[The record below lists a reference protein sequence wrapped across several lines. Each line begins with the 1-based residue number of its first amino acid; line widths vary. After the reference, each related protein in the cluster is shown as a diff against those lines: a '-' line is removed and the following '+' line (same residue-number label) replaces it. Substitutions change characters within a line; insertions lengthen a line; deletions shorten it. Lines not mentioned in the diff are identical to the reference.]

1 MKKDIKKEDLKQQKK
16 ESLFSGVK
24 REMGKVRWPL
34 KNEMVK
40 ASIAVLSLIVFFAV
54 FFYLLSFIIGV
65 IKVWV

>member
-1 MKKDIKKEDLKQQKK
+1 MKKEKKQKK

-34 KNEMVK
+34 KKEMVK
-40 ASIAVLSLIVFFAV
+40 ASIAVVSLIIFFGL
-54 FFYLLSFIIGV
+54 FFYFIDFIIAV